1 MILELFS
8 KNPGEKVIVF
18 SQFTS
23 LFDLMALVLQNQHI
37 EFLRYDGTMSMD
49 VKNNVIKEFYQSS
62 KNVLLLSLRAGNAG
76 LTLTCANHVFIMD
89 PFWNPFVEEQAMG
102 RAHRIGQTR
111 EVFVHR
117 VLIAGTVEN
126 RIMELQELKNI

>member
-1 MILELFS
+1 
-8 KNPGEKVIVF
+8 
-18 SQFTS
+18 
-23 LFDLMALVLQNQHI
+23 
-37 EFLRYDGTMSMD
+37 MSMD

-102 RAHRIGQTR
+102 RASNWTN
-111 EVFVHR
+111 
-117 VLIAGTVEN
+117 T
-126 RIMELQELKNI
+126 

>member
-1 MILELFS
+1 M
-8 KNPGEKVIVF
+8 
-18 SQFTS
+18 
-23 LFDLMALVLQNQHI
+23 
-37 EFLRYDGTMSMD
+37 
-49 VKNNVIKEFYQSS
+49 
-62 KNVLLLSLRAGNAG
+62 LLSLRAGNAG

-126 RIMELQELKNI
+126 RIMELQELKKHLIESALDERGMKSISQLNRRELGFLFGLNSLTG